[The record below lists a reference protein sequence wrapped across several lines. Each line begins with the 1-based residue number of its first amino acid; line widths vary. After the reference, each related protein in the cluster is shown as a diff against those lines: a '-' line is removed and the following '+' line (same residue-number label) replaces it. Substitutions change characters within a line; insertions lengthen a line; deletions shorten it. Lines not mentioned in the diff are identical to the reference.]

1 MEEEEAETDAWN
13 KFVKG
18 RSHAGVE
25 LAGWEDSRV
34 REKQLVSIL
43 RAGTGGAKR
52 CAGFLR
58 KWVELELAGRSL
70 ARGRGDGPLSS
81 SSSSREGRRSPQSW
95 GGVCARVCKSR
106 DEGREFPHNF
116 HFVTEAGDKVKY

>member
-25 LAGWEDSRV
+25 LARWEDSRV
-34 REKQLVSIL
+34 RGKQFVSIL

-58 KWVELELAGRSL
+58 KWVELELAARSL

-81 SSSSREGRRSPQSW
+81 SSREGRRRGRAE
-95 GGVCARVCKSR
+95 GGGCQRL
-106 DEGREFPHNF
+106 
-116 HFVTEAGDKVKY
+116 

>member
-70 ARGRGDGPLSS
+70 ARGKDGGYQAPCQLQEDSFALAIRALKERWYPDVAS
-81 SSSSREGRRSPQSW
+81 L
-95 GGVCARVCKSR
+95 C
-106 DEGREFPHNF
+106 
-116 HFVTEAGDKVKY
+116 